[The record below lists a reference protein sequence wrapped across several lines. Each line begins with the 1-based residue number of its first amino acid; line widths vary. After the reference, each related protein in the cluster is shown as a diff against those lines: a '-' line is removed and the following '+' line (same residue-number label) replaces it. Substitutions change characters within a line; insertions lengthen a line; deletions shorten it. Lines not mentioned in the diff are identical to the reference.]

1 MRTIERYFYAPST
14 LQKILAIC
22 LLPISF
28 IYAIIATLKRKLT
41 ICEDFGL
48 PIVSVGN
55 LVLGGSG
62 KSPFIIEIAKDYED
76 VCVISRGYG
85 RKSKGLKVVSIKGEI
100 KEDVL
105 NAGDEA
111 LMIAKA
117 LPKASVIVCKKR
129 REAIFKAKEIGAKAI
144 FLDDGFRFNFKKLNI
159 ILKPMLEP
167 YFSFCVPSGGYR
179 ELKSAY
185 KEADILAQE
194 GEDYKREVKVL
205 NKTERMFLLTA
216 IANPSRLN
224 EYLPS
229 VVGKMSLKDHSYFPK
244 EVILEE
250 YRKLNATSLLVT
262 PKDAVKL
269 EEFGL
274 PLSILS
280 LELVIKSEI
289 KEKIKRYIEAS

>member
-76 VCVISRGYG
+76 VCVILRGYG
-85 RKSKGLKVVSIKGEI
+85 RKSRGLKIVSIKGEI

-129 REAIFKAKEIGAKAI
+129 REAIFKAKEMGAKAV

-159 ILKPMLEP
+159 ILKPKLEP

-185 KEADILAQE
+185 KEADILARE

-216 IANPSRLN
+216 IANPSRLE

-229 VVGKMSLKDHSYFPK
+229 VVGKMSLKDHSYFPREK
-244 EVILEE
+244 ILEE
-250 YRKLNATSLLVT
+250 YQKVNATSLLVT

-280 LELVIKSEI
+280 LELVIKNEI
-289 KEKIKRYIEAS
+289 KEEIKRYIEAS

>member
-76 VCVISRGYG
+76 VCVILRGYG
-85 RKSKGLKVVSIKGEI
+85 RKSRGLKIVSIKGEI

-129 REAIFKAKEIGAKAI
+129 REAIFKAKEMGAKAV

-159 ILKPMLEP
+159 ILKPKLEP

-185 KEADILAQE
+185 KEADILARE

-216 IANPSRLN
+216 IANPSRLE

-244 EVILEE
+244 EKILEE
-250 YRKLNATSLLVT
+250 YQKVNATSLLVT

-280 LELVIKSEI
+280 LELVIKNEI
-289 KEKIKRYIEAS
+289 KEEIKRYIEAS

>member
-1 MRTIERYFYAPST
+1 MRAIERYFYAPSV
-14 LQKILAIC
+14 LQKLLAIC
-22 LLPISF
+22 LLPVSL
-28 IYAIIATLKRKLT
+28 IYAVIATIKRKVAVY
-41 ICEDFGL
+41 EDFGV

-62 KSPFIIEIAKDYED
+62 KSPFIMEIAKDYENAF
-76 VCVISRGYG
+76 VILRGYG
-85 RKSKGLKVVSIKGEI
+85 RKSKGLKVVSVKGEI
-100 KEDVL
+100 KEDVIK
-105 NAGDEA
+105 AGDEA

-129 REAIFKAKEIGAKAI
+129 KEAILKAKEMGARVI

-159 ILKPMLEP
+159 ILKPKLEP

-185 KEADILAQE
+185 KEADILASE
-194 GEDYKREVKVL
+194 GIDYKREVKVL
-205 NKTERMFLLTA
+205 DKTERMFLLTA
-216 IANPSRLN
+216 IANPSRLE

-229 VVGKMSLKDHSYFPK
+229 VVGKMTLKDHSYFPK
-244 EVILEE
+244 DKILEE
-250 YRKLNATSLLVT
+250 YKKVNATSLLVT

-269 EEFGL
+269 GDFGL

-280 LELVIKSEI
+280 LELVIKDEI
-289 KEKIKRYIEAS
+289 KEKIKKYIEAS